1 MREPLLVLVWLF
13 SMQSLFN
20 TRVVYLMIFDIGLL
34 RAKHVMNFIGY
45 MRNIIS
51 TILATDPLQV
61 DDNFDWRVTGHDQ
74 NKVFPLRC
82 VYWLVIGVWWD
93 EDEITSGDLFLF
105 FKV

>member
-20 TRVVYLMIFDIGLL
+20 TRVVYLIIFDIGLL

-45 MRNIIS
+45 MRNISS
-51 TILATDPLQV
+51 TILATDFLQV

-82 VYWLVIGVWWD
+82 VYWLVIGVWWN

-105 FKV
+105 SKV